1 MDAAVQALVAHLDEM
16 WEGLLRDVA
25 GADDTRF
32 HWTPGAEFNSVAIL
46 LRHLAGSERYW
57 IGEAI
62 GGIPSQRAREQEF
75 LHDRPRREDVLH
87 AVDAARRVTRQV
99 LAPLS
104 MAALEA
110 ETTPSVTRGTP
121 PRRPTKLWSLL
132 HYIEHL
138 GYHRGQA
145 LLLLKLARTAP
156 REAASR

>member
-1 MDAAVQALVAHLDEM
+1 MDAAVQALVARLDEM
-16 WEGLLRDVA
+16 WEGLLRDAA
-25 GADDTRF
+25 GADETRF

-62 GGIPSQRAREQEF
+62 GGIPSHRERDKEF
-75 LHDRPRREDVLH
+75 LHDQPRRADVLR
-87 AVDAARRVTRQV
+87 AVDEARRVTRQV
-99 LAPLS
+99 LTPLS
-104 MAALEA
+104 MADLQA